1 MFLQTG
7 VVLFGRLVSLDA
19 VASALAAD
27 FPVVRRHVREAEAGY
42 WLGGEGTV
50 LVASGP
56 PGASVAIEV
65 FHRPWP
71 DAMGDPEDDAELFG
85 AWSLRQFGLTTFPYA
100 LARAAA
106 QPTAPC
112 AEHVAFVRLSLSYVS
127 GGRDDDADD
136 DGAYP
141 PERDV
146 PLELSALAALA
157 TRVCELPGALAWFA
171 PNGEVLMA
179 VETAQKKLR
188 QQAAGDPVNEL
199 WVSTRVVPAGN
210 HLLVETVGMGAL
222 GLRPMAAY
230 DHQVLLPDLGLEMEL
245 VVRFLREVSGAAR
258 LLGSEQVPRDSL
270 LGPGGRWAP
279 EQAESDNPPPREVVR
294 WVHDSVVGS
303 NVSVAELEEEEAE
316 RWNEHLH
323 EHLGGE
329 ATVFHELLSD
339 TIHLDVLVF
348 AATDERP
355 FHVLVTQGMSAL
367 AMTVPEGA
375 EEHRFAELMVA
386 LPREWLID
394 GNESDEERW
403 YWPMRT
409 LKFVARLPHLHD
421 TWIGLGHT
429 IPNGHPAEPYTD
441 GTKLCCVI
449 AGPPMRFGDELWKCE
464 TSPGKTVRLY
474 ALLPL
479 YEDEMNFKLE
489 HGSSALFEKLDERQV
504 DELFDIQRRSV
515 LAKRFWVV

>member
-7 VVLFGRLVSLDA
+7 VVLFGRPVSLDA
-19 VASALAAD
+19 VASALVAD
-27 FPVVRRHVREAEAGY
+27 FPVVQKYVRDDDDGY

-56 PGASVAIEV
+56 GPSASIAVEV

-85 AWSLRQFGLTTFPYA
+85 AWSLRQFGVATFPYA

-106 QPTAPC
+106 QPAAPS
-112 AEHVAFVRLSLSYVS
+112 AEHVAFVRLSFSYAL
-127 GGRDDDADD
+127 GGDDDEP
-136 DGAYP
+136 AYP

-146 PLELSALAALA
+146 TLELSGVAALAAC
-157 TRVCELPGALAWFA
+157 VCALPGALAWFA
-171 PNGEVLMA
+171 PNGEVLIE
-179 VETAQKKLR
+179 VETAQRKLR
-188 QQAAGDPVNEL
+188 QQSAGEPVTEL

-245 VVRFLREVSGAAR
+245 VIRFLREVSGAGH
-258 LLGSEQVPRDSL
+258 LLGSEHVPTASL
-270 LGPGGRWAP
+270 LGPGGRWTP
-279 EQAESDNPPPREVVR
+279 EQAESDNPPPRDVVR
-294 WVHDSVVGS
+294 WVHDSAVGS
-303 NVSVAELEEEEAE
+303 RVSVAELEEEEAE

-323 EHLGGE
+323 AHLGGE

-367 AMTVPEGA
+367 AMTVPDGA

-386 LPREWLID
+386 LPRQWVMD
-394 GNESDEERW
+394 GEEADEERW
-403 YWPMRT
+403 YWPLRT

-429 IPNGHPAEPYTD
+429 IPNGQPAEPYTD
-441 GTKLCCVI
+441 GTKLCCVM
-449 AGPPMRFGDELWKCE
+449 AGPPLRFGDELWKCE
-464 TSPGKTVRLY
+464 TAPGKTVRLY
-474 ALLPL
+474 ALFPL

-489 HGSSALFEKLDERQV
+489 QGSDALFAKLDDRKV
-504 DELFDIQRRSV
+504 DEVFDIGRRSV

>member
-7 VVLFGRLVSLDA
+7 VVLFGRPVSLDA

-27 FPVVRRHVREAEAGY
+27 FPVLRQHARADDAGY

-50 LVASGP
+50 LVATGP
-56 PGASVAIEV
+56 GPSASVAVEV

-71 DAMGDPEDDAELFG
+71 DSMGDPEDDAELFG
-85 AWSLRQFGLTTFPYA
+85 AWSLRQFGLATFPYA

-106 QPTAPC
+106 QPTAPS
-112 AEHVAFVRLSLSYVS
+112 AEHVAFVRLSLSYVL
-127 GGRDDDADD
+127 GGDDDAPV
-136 DGAYP
+136 YP
-141 PERDV
+141 QERDV
-146 PLELSALAALA
+146 PGELLALGALA
-157 TRVCELPGALAWFA
+157 TRVCALPHASAWFS
-171 PNGEVLMA
+171 PNGEVLIG
-179 VETAQKKLR
+179 VETALTKLR
-188 QQAAGDPVNEL
+188 QQSAGAPMTEL

-222 GLRPMAAY
+222 GARPMAAY

-245 VVRFLREVSGAAR
+245 VVRFLREISGAGR
-258 LLGSEQVPRDSL
+258 LVGTEQVPTGSL

-279 EQAESDNPPPREVVR
+279 EQAESDNPPPRDVVR
-294 WVHDSVVGS
+294 WVHDSAAGS
-303 NVSVAELEEEEAE
+303 SVSVAELEEDEAE

-323 EHLGGE
+323 QHLGGE

-386 LPREWLID
+386 LPREWVMEGD
-394 GNESDEERW
+394 EADEERW

-409 LKFVARLPHLHD
+409 LKLVARLPHLHD
-421 TWIGLGHT
+421 TWIGFGHT
-429 IPNGHPAEPYTD
+429 IPNGHPAEPYAD
-441 GTKLCCVI
+441 GTKLCCVM
-449 AGPPMRFGDELWKCE
+449 AGPPVRFGDELWKCE
-464 TSPGKTVRLY
+464 TAPGKTVRLY

-489 HGSSALFEKLDERQV
+489 HGSDALFEKLAERHV
-504 DELFDIQRRSV
+504 DELFDLRRRSV

>member
-19 VASALAAD
+19 VAAALGAD
-27 FPVVRRHVREAEAGY
+27 FPVLRRHARDNDSGY

-50 LVASGP
+50 RVASGP
-56 PGASVAIEV
+56 GPTANTAVEV

-71 DAMGDPEDDAELFG
+71 DSMGDPEDDAELFG
-85 AWSLRQFGLTTFPYA
+85 AWSLRQFGLSTFPYA

-106 QPTAPC
+106 QPYAPD
-112 AEHVAFVRLSLSYVS
+112 AEHVAFVRLSLSYVL
-127 GGRDDDADD
+127 GGDDDAPV
-136 DGAYP
+136 YP

-146 PLELSALAALA
+146 PLELSAMAALA
-157 TRVCELPGALAWFA
+157 TRICALPGALAWFA
-171 PNGEVLMA
+171 PNGEVLLA
-179 VETAQKKLR
+179 VETAQTKL
-188 QQAAGDPVNEL
+188 QQQSAREPMTEL

-222 GLRPMAAY
+222 GARPMAAY

-258 LLGSEQVPRDSL
+258 LQGSEQVPTESL

-279 EQAESDNPPPREVVR
+279 EPAESDNPPPREVVR
-294 WVHDSVVGS
+294 WIHDSAAGS
-303 NVSVAELEEEEAE
+303 SVSVAELEEEEAE

-323 EHLGGE
+323 QHLGGE

-348 AATDERP
+348 AATDVRP

-386 LPREWLID
+386 LPGEWVMD
-394 GNESDEERW
+394 GDEADEERW

-421 TWIGLGHT
+421 SPTPT
-429 IPNGHPAEPYTD
+429 APSCAASSPALP
-441 GTKLCCVI
+441 C
-449 AGPPMRFGDELWKCE
+449 A
-464 TSPGKTVRLY
+464 SVRSC
-474 ALLPL
+474 
-479 YEDEMNFKLE
+479 
-489 HGSSALFEKLDERQV
+489 GSARP
-504 DELFDIQRRSV
+504 R
-515 LAKRFWVV
+515 LAKPCGSMRSCHCTKTR